1 MINKFFILCFVMI
14 SLIIAED
21 VKLVNFTLKDLDKK
35 KYNTED
41 LYKEGPI
48 LMNFWNLAC
57 EPCKKEMKFLNEFE
71 QKYEEYGFNVIS
83 VNMDTPRSL
92 SKVKSYIKSKKYSFT
107 VLSDPRSQLFRKT
120 GGSIMPYSLIVDT
133 AGFIKNKYTGYNLGD
148 EIKLEKAI
156 LKILDIDLLNT
167 DSLNIIKE

>member
-1 MINKFFILCFVMI
+1 MIKNLVLLSITI
-14 SLIIAED
+14 SCLIADD
-21 VKLVNFTLKDLDKK
+21 VKLVNFSLKDLDKK
-35 KYNTED
+35 KYNTQD

-120 GGSIMPYSLIVDT
+120 GGSIMPYTLMVDT
-133 AGFIKNKYTGYNLGD
+133 SGIIQNKHTGYNLGD
-148 EIKLEKAI
+148 EIKIEQEILTI
-156 LKILDIDLLNT
+156 LGLDSLKINEEEQ
-167 DSLNIIKE
+167 SK